1 MLLSRDRQGNT
12 PLHSAVQHGSSSGVV
27 QTLVKLGGREA
38 LLARRDNT
46 DCASVMMTALL
57 RIDERLHNTKA
68 HRDKEKVFTESRQLI
83 EYLSRSMTQA
93 PPTCMPPTDPQSCTE
108 QIDTD
113 RSAMI
118 KYDHIVLAAVKLND
132 VALLERLLD
141 TNAHAR
147 SQVGTAGNGAA
158 RRDSV
163 FVSAVMP

>member
-1 MLLSRDRQGNT
+1 
-12 PLHSAVQHGSSSGVV
+12 
-27 QTLVKLGGREA
+27 
-38 LLARRDNT
+38 
-46 DCASVMMTALL
+46 
-57 RIDERLHNTKA
+57 
-68 HRDKEKVFTESRQLI
+68 
-83 EYLSRSMTQA
+83 MTQA

-147 SQVGTAGNGAA
+147 SQVGTAGNGTTRNTPIHEAVILGADEIVKALVSRGAKLDAVNAA
-158 RRDSV
+158 GDTPLQLALNKRSSEMVRLLTGLADV
-163 FVSAVMP
+163 AK